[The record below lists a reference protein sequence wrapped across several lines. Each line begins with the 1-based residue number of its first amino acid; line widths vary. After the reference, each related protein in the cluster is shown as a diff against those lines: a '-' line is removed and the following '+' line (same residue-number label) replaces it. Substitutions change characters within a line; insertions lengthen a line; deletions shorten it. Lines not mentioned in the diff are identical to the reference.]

1 MDTILGAVIGI
12 GALTIGGIFRLSYQ
26 QGNFHGLVIKFME
39 ATDRRLGRLETKGDQ
54 RDARNEG
61 RHDRGEPQ

>member
-26 QGNFHGLVIKFME
+26 QGDFHGLSAVQ
-39 ATDRRLGRLETKGDQ
+39 ANAL
-54 RDARNEG
+54 AVS
-61 RHDRGEPQ
+61 PAVA